1 MFHMQDKRVSVTS
14 SPSPLTFT
22 LICYNSLGQ
31 RNLTVSDMNL
41 NQQIDWSDTDRIVSD
56 GTRRAEVPVER
67 KGKTVSFTVNTARD
81 PNEATC
87 YYEIVR

>member
-1 MFHMQDKRVSVTS
+1 
-14 SPSPLTFT
+14 
-22 LICYNSLGQ
+22 
-31 RNLTVSDMNL
+31 MNL

-56 GTRRAEVPVER
+56 GTRRAEVSVER